1 MYNTPFKLDDF
12 EYLVIQP
19 TKARP
24 AVDLHMK
31 YVGCGNEPAWVYKK
45 LKDCQGGGIFAYNK
59 KSPYME
65 SYVLINIIQDCS
77 LNEKPDIFQESSFI
91 QMSPRYTP
99 TGEFEMSLFQEMI
112 ADINSGRATSTDI
125 NDATYFTQFCG
136 KWGNYFVGPD
146 PLHPTI
152 GPEALL
158 ENIGYNYFL
167 NEKLHVGDD
176 IETLIRLNKKKVSK
190 AAKKVPYDEIYSDE
204 FVKFV
209 HDMYDELVRRYRI
222 AFPDGTDKYL

>member
-19 TKARP
+19 TKVRP

-31 YVGCGNEPAWVYKK
+31 YFGCGNEPAWVYKK

-65 SYVLINIIQDCS
+65 SYVLINIIRDCS
-77 LNEKPDIFQESSFI
+77 LNEKPDIFQEASFI

-125 NDATYFTQFCG
+125 NKATYFTQFCG
-136 KWGNYFVGPD
+136 KWGDCCVEPD
-146 PLHPTI
+146 PLHVTI

-158 ENIGYNYFL
+158 EEIRYNYFL
-167 NEKLHVGDD
+167 DEKLHVGDD
-176 IETLIRLNKKKVSK
+176 IETLIKLDGKKVSK
-190 AAKKVPYDEIYSDE
+190 AAEKVPYDEIYSDE

-209 HDMYDELVRRYRI
+209 YNMYDELVRRYRI

>member
-31 YVGCGNEPAWVYKK
+31 YSGTGNDRAVLYEEV
-45 LKDCQGGGIFAYNK
+45 KDYQGGGIFAYNK

-65 SYVLINIIQDCS
+65 SYVLLNILQDVSDDKNPVFKQRCS
-77 LNEKPDIFQESSFI
+77 FSQMTPRHVPTNEFNMCVFQQMLNDIE
-91 QMSPRYTP
+91 
-99 TGEFEMSLFQEMI
+99 TGV
-112 ADINSGRATSTDI
+112 AGTVDI
-125 NDATYFTQFCG
+125 DAAIYFTQFSG
-136 KWGNYFVGPD
+136 EWGDDFSD
-146 PLHPTI
+146 PTK
-152 GPEALL
+152 GAEALL
-158 ENIGYNYFL
+158 EEIGYNYFL

-176 IETLIRLNKKKVSK
+176 IETLISLNKKKVSK
-190 AAKKVPYDEIYSDE
+190 AAKKVPSDEIYSDE

>member
-65 SYVLINIIQDCS
+65 SYVLINIIRDCS
-77 LNEKPDIFQESSFI
+77 LNEKPDIFQEASFI

-125 NDATYFTQFCG
+125 NKATYFTQFCG
-136 KWGNYFVGPD
+136 KWGDGCVEPD
-146 PLHPTI
+146 PLHVTI
-152 GPEALL
+152 GTEALL
-158 ENIGYNYFL
+158 EEIRYNYFL
-167 NEKLHVGDD
+167 DEKLHVGDD
-176 IETLIRLNKKKVSK
+176 IETLIKLDGKKVSK
-190 AAKKVPYDEIYSDE
+190 AAEKVPYDEIYSDE

-209 HDMYDELVRRYRI
+209 YNMYDELVRRYRI

>member
-31 YVGCGNEPAWVYKK
+31 YSGTGNDRAVLYEEV
-45 LKDCQGGGIFAYNK
+45 KDYQGGGIFAYNK

-65 SYVLINIIQDCS
+65 SYVLLNILQDVSDDKNPVFKQRCS
-77 LNEKPDIFQESSFI
+77 FSQMTPRHVPTNEFNMCVFQQMLNDIE
-91 QMSPRYTP
+91 
-99 TGEFEMSLFQEMI
+99 TGV
-112 ADINSGRATSTDI
+112 AGTVDI
-125 NDATYFTQFCG
+125 DAAIYFTQFSG
-136 KWGNYFVGPD
+136 EWGDGCVEPD
-146 PLHPTI
+146 PLHVTI
-152 GPEALL
+152 GTEALL
-158 ENIGYNYFL
+158 EEIRYNYFL
-167 NEKLHVGDD
+167 DEKLHVGDD
-176 IETLIRLNKKKVSK
+176 IETLIKLDGKKVSK
-190 AAKKVPYDEIYSDE
+190 AAEKVPYDEIYSDE

-209 HDMYDELVRRYRI
+209 YNMYDELVRRYRI